1 MTTSLNRLIE
11 SWRKTSISLGGDPK
25 MVDSVI
31 TPIAA
36 QISIDN
42 ISERL
47 LTMASER
54 VLAQLAVQAPDI
66 DQTTL
71 RRQVSRAIVEFLL
84 SYESEQELASLSAKE
99 NPAPTATAAPP
110 PKRVAP
116 AAAPTPVARPAA
128 STPPTPVKALPTVK
142 PKPTQPVQPQTTPG
156 VITAEPE
163 LENPWLID
171 PTPAP
176 EPPPS
181 RPQVV
186 ATPPSQPSVQPTPK
200 LQMVTPTP
208 PPAAP
213 PSPSAP
219 DPAPPT
225 TKPAPAAPSEG
236 WEPRL
241 PPKAK
246 TIESERVSR
255 RSEKVAPL
263 LKEIMDAAESQSAS
277 LVDRDKQIK
286 GIMAEAKRQ
295 ILEFGVADLDRKAL
309 EMLADKQWSQAAT
322 IAIHMALIQ
331 SSVDASRFC
340 VSVGD
345 ALMQAGQ
352 ANLAS
357 LCYTQAIIG
366 TPPCEIACWRLGEAG
381 VKLKNSPQAQQWLEL
396 IARLLYVAGRD
407 IDAIAV
413 YRQLLSI
420 NPGRRDVHELISES
434 SLTNELPD

>member
-1 MTTSLNRLIE
+1 
-11 SWRKTSISLGGDPK
+11 
-25 MVDSVI
+25 
-31 TPIAA
+31 
-36 QISIDN
+36 
-42 ISERL
+42 
-47 LTMASER
+47 
-54 VLAQLAVQAPDI
+54 
-66 DQTTL
+66 
-71 RRQVSRAIVEFLL
+71 
-84 SYESEQELASLSAKE
+84 
-99 NPAPTATAAPP
+99 
-110 PKRVAP
+110 
-116 AAAPTPVARPAA
+116 
-128 STPPTPVKALPTVK
+128 
-142 PKPTQPVQPQTTPG
+142 
-156 VITAEPE
+156 
-163 LENPWLID
+163 
-171 PTPAP
+171 
-176 EPPPS
+176 
-181 RPQVV
+181 
-186 ATPPSQPSVQPTPK
+186 
-200 LQMVTPTP
+200 
-208 PPAAP
+208 
-213 PSPSAP
+213 
-219 DPAPPT
+219 
-225 TKPAPAAPSEG
+225 
-236 WEPRL
+236 
-241 PPKAK
+241 
-246 TIESERVSR
+246 
-255 RSEKVAPL
+255 
-263 LKEIMDAAESQSAS
+263 MDAAESQSAS